1 MPLPRLSDL
10 LRTPGE
16 PRRRFPAGRAQRGP
30 APPGRRPSAAA
41 FREGEQRPCHPPASR
56 AAGDAGPQ
64 AVPRAHS
71 PRRTAEAPSDGAGG
85 SQRFPPPAG
94 RAGRGGY
101 GAGSGAGTGRDQGRA
116 RGGITGGQRL
126 SLAGK
131 REPWARASCLPAE
144 PANVRGLCPQTETK
158 DFILQLYLNKGRES
172 SETQSCEVFLSRGF
186 SGGSPLLF

>member
-116 RGGITGGQRL
+116 APQPRRETGTVGPCFVFAGRARKCQRFMSSNGDKGLYPATL
-126 SLAGK
+126 S
-131 REPWARASCLPAE
+131 E
-144 PANVRGLCPQTETK
+144 
-158 DFILQLYLNKGRES
+158 
-172 SETQSCEVFLSRGF
+172 
-186 SGGSPLLF
+186 